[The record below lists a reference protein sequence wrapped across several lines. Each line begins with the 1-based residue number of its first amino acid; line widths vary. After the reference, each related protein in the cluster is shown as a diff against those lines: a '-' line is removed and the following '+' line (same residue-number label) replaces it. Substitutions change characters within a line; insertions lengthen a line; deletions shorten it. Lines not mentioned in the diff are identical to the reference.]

1 MAAELNY
8 RQEKCNI
15 TWRKKM
21 KKLIVKVAFLPL
33 LGLLTLFSMNCAT
46 SSHNKGMRH
55 LKNNQFTEAIA
66 FLKQAEQEK
75 PDSYKVKRD
84 LGIAFYRAR
93 RFDEALVK
101 LQGARNLK
109 VDDSKT
115 VFYTGLTYEAKGM
128 LDEAIGEYKG
138 YMTLK
143 GSRKFRKK
151 ISKRIRHL
159 TLEKISAE
167 ITEALAQEQN
177 INVGAFPDNT
187 IAVLSFKN
195 LGNSREYDPLQKGL
209 AQMLITDLA
218 KVKKLKVVERLKLQI
233 LLEEIKLGSSG
244 VVDAATA
251 PRVGKLIGA
260 KKLVNGAFTDLTDD
274 DFRIDATLTE
284 TATSKV
290 LQVDEVTGK
299 LGKLFQ
305 MQKDLAFAIIA
316 DLGVQLSREERE
328 SIRKIP
334 TESLLAFI
342 AYSKGLDFEDRGMFD
357 RARREYQKA
366 VQIDPNFSQAQE
378 NLSAVDI
385 NKSAAT
391 EPKVAAS
398 KLEED
403 LESAEVDVSGGRQ
416 ARLTATGLATQTGQA
431 PQGDNDNRTP
441 VIENSTN
448 ARIPIRIPLG
458 GN

>member
-1 MAAELNY
+1 
-8 RQEKCNI
+8 
-15 TWRKKM
+15 M
-21 KKLIVKVAFLPL
+21 KKLKLKLAYFLL
-33 LGLLTLFSMNCAT
+33 LGLLPLFLMNCAG

-55 LKNNQFTEAIA
+55 LKNNEFTEAIA
-66 FLKQAEQEK
+66 LLKQAEKEK
-75 PDSYKVKRD
+75 PDSYKIKRD
-84 LGIAFYRAR
+84 LGIAFYSAR
-93 RFDEALVK
+93 RFDEALAK
-101 LQGARNLK
+101 LQRARDLK
-109 VDDSKT
+109 PDDSKT
-115 VFYTGLTYEAKGM
+115 AFYHGLTYEAKGM
-128 LDEAIGEYKG
+128 LNEAIGEYKG
-138 YMTLK
+138 YLTLK
-143 GSRKFRKK
+143 GSRKFKK
-151 ISKRIRHL
+151 EISKRIRQL
-159 TLEKISAE
+159 TLEKISSE

-177 INVGAFPDNT
+177 INVGAIPDNT
-187 IAVLSFKN
+187 VAVLSFKN

-218 KVKKLKVVERLKLQI
+218 KVKKLKVVERLKLQT
-233 LLEEIKLGSSG
+233 LLAEIELGSSG

-251 PRVGKLIGA
+251 PRVGKLLGA
-260 KKLVNGAFTDLTDD
+260 KKLVNGAFTDLAGD
-274 DFRIDATLTE
+274 DFRIDASLTE

-299 LGKLFQ
+299 LDKLFQ
-305 MQKDLAFAIIA
+305 MQKELAFSIID
-316 DLGVQLSREERE
+316 DLGVQLSKEERE
-328 SIRKIP
+328 AIQKIP

-342 AYSKGLDFEDRGMFD
+342 AYSKGLDFEDKGMFSQ
-357 RARREYQKA
+357 ARQAYQKA
-366 VQIDPNFSQAQE
+366 VQLDPNFAQAQE
-378 NLSAVDI
+378 NLSEVDT

-403 LESAEVDVSGGRQ
+403 LESAEVDVGGGRE
-416 ARLTATGLATQTGQA
+416 ARLTATGLAAQTGQA

>member
-1 MAAELNY
+1 
-8 RQEKCNI
+8 
-15 TWRKKM
+15 M
-21 KKLIVKVAFLPL
+21 KKLKSKVAYFLL
-33 LGLLTLFSMNCAT
+33 LGLLPLFLMNCAG

-55 LKNNQFTEAIA
+55 LKNNEFTEAIA
-66 FLKQAEQEK
+66 LLKQAEKEK
-75 PDSYKVKRD
+75 PDSYKIKRD
-84 LGIAFYRAR
+84 LGIAFYSAR
-93 RFDEALVK
+93 RFDEALAK
-101 LQGARNLK
+101 LQRARDLK
-109 VDDSKT
+109 PDDSKT
-115 VFYTGLTYEAKGM
+115 AFYHGLTYEAKGM
-128 LDEAIGEYKG
+128 LNEAIGEYKG

-143 GSRKFRKK
+143 GSRKFKK
-151 ISKRIRHL
+151 EISKRIRQL
-159 TLEKISAE
+159 TLEKISSE

-177 INVGAFPDNT
+177 INVGAIPDNT
-187 IAVLSFKN
+187 VAVLSFKN

-218 KVKKLKVVERLKLQI
+218 KVKKLKVVERLKLQT
-233 LLEEIKLGSSG
+233 LLAEIELGSSG

-251 PRVGKLIGA
+251 PRVGKLLGA
-260 KKLVNGAFTDLTDD
+260 KKLVNGAFTDLAGD
-274 DFRIDATLTE
+274 DFRIDASLTE

-299 LGKLFQ
+299 LDKLFQ
-305 MQKDLAFAIIA
+305 MQKELAFSIID
-316 DLGVQLSREERE
+316 DLGVQLSKEERE
-328 SIRKIP
+328 AIQKIP

-342 AYSKGLDFEDRGMFD
+342 AYSKGLDFEDKGMFSQ
-357 RARREYQKA
+357 ARQAYQKA
-366 VQIDPNFSQAQE
+366 VQLDPNFAQAQE
-378 NLSAVDI
+378 NLSEVDT

-403 LESAEVDVSGGRQ
+403 LESAEVDVGGGRE
-416 ARLTATGLATQTGQA
+416 ARLTATGLAAQTGQA

>member
-1 MAAELNY
+1 
-8 RQEKCNI
+8 
-15 TWRKKM
+15 M
-21 KKLIVKVAFLPL
+21 KKLKSKAAYLLL
-33 LGLLTLFSMNCAT
+33 LGLLPLFLMNCAG

-55 LKNNQFTEAIA
+55 LKNNEFTEAIA
-66 FLKQAEQEK
+66 LLKQAEKEK
-75 PDSYKVKRD
+75 PDSYKIKRD
-84 LGIAFYRAR
+84 LGIAFYSAR
-93 RFDEALVK
+93 RFDEALAK
-101 LQGARNLK
+101 LQRARDLK
-109 VDDSKT
+109 PDDSKT
-115 VFYTGLTYEAKGM
+115 AFYHGLTYEAKGM
-128 LDEAIGEYKG
+128 LNEAIGEYKG

-143 GSRKFRKK
+143 GSRKFKK
-151 ISKRIRHL
+151 EISKRIRQL

-177 INVGAFPDNT
+177 INVGAIPDNT
-187 IAVLSFKN
+187 VAVLSFKN

-218 KVKKLKVVERLKLQI
+218 KVKKLKVVERLKLQT
-233 LLEEIKLGSSG
+233 LLAEIELGSSG

-251 PRVGKLIGA
+251 PRVGKLLGA
-260 KKLVNGAFTDLTDD
+260 KKLVNGAFTDLAGD
-274 DFRIDATLTE
+274 DFRIDASLTE

-299 LGKLFQ
+299 LDKLFQ
-305 MQKDLAFAIIA
+305 MQKELAFSIID
-316 DLGVQLSREERE
+316 DLGVQLSKEERE
-328 SIRKIP
+328 AIQKIP

-342 AYSKGLDFEDRGMFD
+342 AYSKGLDFEDKGMFSQ
-357 RARREYQKA
+357 ARQAYQKA
-366 VQIDPNFSQAQE
+366 VQLDPNFAQAQE
-378 NLSAVDI
+378 NLSEVDT

-403 LESAEVDVSGGRQ
+403 MESAEVDVGGGRE
-416 ARLTATGLATQTGQA
+416 ARLTATGLAAQTGQA

>member
-1 MAAELNY
+1 
-8 RQEKCNI
+8 
-15 TWRKKM
+15 M
-21 KKLIVKVAFLPL
+21 KKLKSKAAYRLL
-33 LGLLTLFSMNCAT
+33 LGLLSLFLMNCAG

-55 LKNNQFTEAIA
+55 LKNNEFTEAIA
-66 FLKQAEQEK
+66 LLKQAEKEK
-75 PDSYKVKRD
+75 PDSYKIKRD

-101 LQGARNLK
+101 LQRARDLK
-109 VDDSKT
+109 PDDSKT
-115 VFYTGLTYEAKGM
+115 VFYSGLTYEAKGM
-128 LDEAIGEYKG
+128 LNEAIGEYKG

-143 GSRKFRKK
+143 GSRKFKK
-151 ISKRIRHL
+151 EISKRIRQL
-159 TLEKISAE
+159 TLEKISSE

-177 INVGAFPDNT
+177 INVGAIPDNT
-187 IAVLSFKN
+187 VAVLSFKN

-218 KVKKLKVVERLKLQI
+218 KVKKLKVVERLKLQT
-233 LLEEIKLGSSG
+233 LLAEIELGSSG

-260 KKLVNGAFTDLTDD
+260 KKLVNGAFTDLAGD
-274 DFRIDATLTE
+274 DFRIDASLTE

-299 LGKLFQ
+299 LDKLFQ
-305 MQKDLAFAIIA
+305 MQKELAFSIID
-316 DLGVQLSREERE
+316 DLGVQLSKEERE
-328 SIRKIP
+328 AIQKIP

-342 AYSKGLDFEDRGMFD
+342 AYSKGLDFEDRGMFSQ
-357 RARREYQKA
+357 ARQEYQKA
-366 VQIDPNFSQAQE
+366 VQIDPNFAQAQE
-378 NLSAVDI
+378 NLSGVDT

-403 LESAEVDVSGGRQ
+403 LESTEVDIDGGRE
-416 ARLTATGLATQTGQA
+416 ARLTATGLAAQTGQA

>member
-1 MAAELNY
+1 
-8 RQEKCNI
+8 
-15 TWRKKM
+15 M
-21 KKLIVKVAFLPL
+21 KKLKLKVAYFLL
-33 LGLLTLFSMNCAT
+33 LGLLPLFLMNCAT
-46 SSHNKGMRH
+46 SSHNKGMQH
-55 LKNNQFTEAIA
+55 LKNNEFTEAIA
-66 FLKQAEQEK
+66 LLKQAEKEN
-75 PDSYKVKRD
+75 PDSYKIKRD
-84 LGIAFYRAR
+84 LGIAFYSAR

-101 LQGARNLK
+101 LQRARDLK
-109 VDDSKT
+109 PDDSKT
-115 VFYTGLTYEAKGM
+115 VFYSGLTYEAKGM

-143 GSRKFRKK
+143 GSRKFRKE
-151 ISKRIRHL
+151 ISKRIRQL
-159 TLEKISAE
+159 TLEKISSE

-177 INVGAFPDNT
+177 INVGAIPDNT
-187 IAVLSFKN
+187 VAVLSFKN
-195 LGNSREYDPLQKGL
+195 LGESREYDPLQKGL

-218 KVKKLKVVERLKLQI
+218 KVKKLKVVERLKLQT
-233 LLEEIKLGSSG
+233 LLAEIELGSSG

-260 KKLVNGAFTDLTDD
+260 KKLVNGAFTDLAGD
-274 DFRIDATLTE
+274 DFRIDASLTE

-299 LGKLFQ
+299 LDKLFQ
-305 MQKDLAFAIIA
+305 MQKELAFSIID
-316 DLGVQLSREERE
+316 DLGVQLSKEERE
-328 SIRKIP
+328 AIQKIP

-342 AYSKGLDFEDRGMFD
+342 AYSKGLDFEDRGMFGQ
-357 RARREYQKA
+357 ARQEYQKA
-366 VQIDPNFSQAQE
+366 VQIDPNFAQAQE
-378 NLSAVDI
+378 NLSGVDT

-398 KLEED
+398 KLED
-403 LESAEVDVSGGRQ
+403 LESAEVDVGGGRE
-416 ARLTATGLATQTGQA
+416 ARLTATGLAAQTGQA

>member
-1 MAAELNY
+1 
-8 RQEKCNI
+8 
-15 TWRKKM
+15 M
-21 KKLIVKVAFLPL
+21 KKLKSKVAYFLL
-33 LGLLTLFSMNCAT
+33 LGLLPLFLMNCAG

-55 LKNNQFTEAIA
+55 LKNNEFTEAIA
-66 FLKQAEQEK
+66 LLKQAEKEK
-75 PDSYKVKRD
+75 PDSYKIKRD
-84 LGIAFYRAR
+84 LGIAFYSAR
-93 RFDEALVK
+93 RFDEALAK
-101 LQGARNLK
+101 LQRARDLK
-109 VDDSKT
+109 PDDSKT
-115 VFYTGLTYEAKGM
+115 AFYHGLTYEAKGM
-128 LDEAIGEYKG
+128 LNEAIGEYKG

-143 GSRKFRKK
+143 GSRKFKK
-151 ISKRIRHL
+151 EISKRIRQL
-159 TLEKISAE
+159 TLEKISSE

-177 INVGAFPDNT
+177 INVGAIPDNT
-187 IAVLSFKN
+187 VAVLSFKN
-195 LGNSREYDPLQKGL
+195 LGDSREYDPLQKGL

-218 KVKKLKVVERLKLQI
+218 KVKKLKVVERLKLQT
-233 LLEEIKLGSSG
+233 LLAEIELGSSG

-251 PRVGKLIGA
+251 PRVGKLLGA
-260 KKLVNGAFTDLTDD
+260 KKLVNGAFTDLAGD
-274 DFRIDATLTE
+274 DFRIDASLTE

-299 LGKLFQ
+299 LDKLFQ
-305 MQKDLAFAIIA
+305 MQKELAFSIID
-316 DLGVQLSREERE
+316 DLGVQLSKEERE
-328 SIRKIP
+328 AIQKIP

-342 AYSKGLDFEDRGMFD
+342 AYSKGLDFEDKGMFSQ
-357 RARREYQKA
+357 ARQAYQKA
-366 VQIDPNFSQAQE
+366 VQLDPNFAQAQE
-378 NLSAVDI
+378 NLSEVDT

-403 LESAEVDVSGGRQ
+403 LESAEVDVGGGRE
-416 ARLTATGLATQTGQA
+416 ARLTATGLAAQTGQA

>member
-1 MAAELNY
+1 
-8 RQEKCNI
+8 
-15 TWRKKM
+15 M
-21 KKLIVKVAFLPL
+21 KRLKSKTAYLLL
-33 LGLLTLFSMNCAT
+33 LGLLSLFLMNCAT

-55 LKNNQFTEAIA
+55 LKNNEFTEAIA
-66 FLKQAEQEK
+66 LLKQAEK
-75 PDSYKVKRD
+75 ANPDSYKIKRD

-101 LQGARNLK
+101 LQRARDLK
-109 VDDSKT
+109 PDDSKT
-115 VFYTGLTYEAKGM
+115 AFYSGLSYEAKGM
-128 LDEAIGEYKG
+128 LNEAIGEYKG

-143 GSRKFRKK
+143 GSRKFKK
-151 ISKRIRHL
+151 EISKRIRQL
-159 TLEKISAE
+159 TLEKISSE

-177 INVGAFPDNT
+177 INVGAIPDNT
-187 IAVLSFKN
+187 VAVLSFKN

-218 KVKKLKVVERLKLQI
+218 KVKKLKVVERLKLQT
-233 LLEEIKLGSSG
+233 LLAEIELGSSG

-260 KKLVNGAFTDLTDD
+260 KKLVNGAFTDLAGD
-274 DFRIDATLTE
+274 DFRIDASLTE

-299 LGKLFQ
+299 LDKLFQ
-305 MQKDLAFAIIA
+305 MQKELAFSIID
-316 DLGVQLSREERE
+316 DLGVQLSKEERE
-328 SIRKIP
+328 AIQKIP

-342 AYSKGLDFEDRGMFD
+342 AYSKGLDFEDKGMFSQ
-357 RARREYQKA
+357 ARQEYQKA
-366 VQIDPNFSQAQE
+366 VQLDPNFAQAQE
-378 NLSAVDI
+378 NLSEVDT

-403 LESAEVDVSGGRQ
+403 MESAEVDVGGGRE
-416 ARLTATGLATQTGQA
+416 ARLTATGLAAQTGLS

>member
-1 MAAELNY
+1 
-8 RQEKCNI
+8 
-15 TWRKKM
+15 M
-21 KKLIVKVAFLPL
+21 KKLKLKVAYFLL
-33 LGLLTLFSMNCAT
+33 LGLLPLFLMNCAG

-55 LKNNQFTEAIA
+55 LKNNEFTEAIA
-66 FLKQAEQEK
+66 LLKQAEKEK
-75 PDSYKVKRD
+75 PDSYKIKRD
-84 LGIAFYRAR
+84 LGIAFYSAR
-93 RFDEALVK
+93 RFDEALAK
-101 LQGARNLK
+101 LQRARDLK
-109 VDDSKT
+109 PDDSKT
-115 VFYTGLTYEAKGM
+115 AFYHGLTYEAKGM
-128 LDEAIGEYKG
+128 LNEAIGEYKG
-138 YMTLK
+138 YLTLK
-143 GSRKFRKK
+143 GSRKFKK
-151 ISKRIRHL
+151 EISKRIRQL
-159 TLEKISAE
+159 TLEKISSE

-177 INVGAFPDNT
+177 INVGAIPDNT
-187 IAVLSFKN
+187 VAVLSFKN

-218 KVKKLKVVERLKLQI
+218 KVKKLKVVERLKLQT
-233 LLEEIKLGSSG
+233 LLAEIELGSSG

-251 PRVGKLIGA
+251 PRVGKLLGA
-260 KKLVNGAFTDLTDD
+260 KKLVNGAFTDLAGD
-274 DFRIDATLTE
+274 DFRIDASLTE

-299 LGKLFQ
+299 LDKLFQ
-305 MQKDLAFAIIA
+305 MQKELAFSIID
-316 DLGVQLSREERE
+316 DLGVQLSKEERE
-328 SIRKIP
+328 AIQKIP

-342 AYSKGLDFEDRGMFD
+342 AYSKGLDFEDKGMFSQ
-357 RARREYQKA
+357 ARQAYQKA
-366 VQIDPNFSQAQE
+366 VQLDPNFAQAQE
-378 NLSAVDI
+378 NLSEVDT

-403 LESAEVDVSGGRQ
+403 LESAEVDVGGGRE
-416 ARLTATGLATQTGQA
+416 ARLTATGLAAQTGQA

>member
-1 MAAELNY
+1 
-8 RQEKCNI
+8 
-15 TWRKKM
+15 M
-21 KKLIVKVAFLPL
+21 KKLKSKVAYFLL
-33 LGLLTLFSMNCAT
+33 LGLLPLFLMNCAG

-55 LKNNQFTEAIA
+55 LKNNEFTEAIA
-66 FLKQAEQEK
+66 LLKQAEKEK
-75 PDSYKVKRD
+75 PDSYKIKRD
-84 LGIAFYRAR
+84 LGIAFYSAR
-93 RFDEALVK
+93 RFDEALAK
-101 LQGARNLK
+101 LQRARDLK
-109 VDDSKT
+109 PDDSKT
-115 VFYTGLTYEAKGM
+115 AFYHGLTYEAKGM
-128 LDEAIGEYKG
+128 LNEAIGEYKG
-138 YMTLK
+138 YLTLK
-143 GSRKFRKK
+143 GSRKFKK
-151 ISKRIRHL
+151 EISKRIRQL
-159 TLEKISAE
+159 TLEKISSE

-177 INVGAFPDNT
+177 INVGAIPDNT
-187 IAVLSFKN
+187 VAVLSFKN

-218 KVKKLKVVERLKLQI
+218 KVKKLKVVERLKLQT
-233 LLEEIKLGSSG
+233 LLAEIELGSSG

-251 PRVGKLIGA
+251 PRVGKLLGA
-260 KKLVNGAFTDLTDD
+260 KKLVNGAFTDLAGD
-274 DFRIDATLTE
+274 DFRIDASLTE

-299 LGKLFQ
+299 LDKLFQ
-305 MQKDLAFAIIA
+305 MQKELAFSIID
-316 DLGVQLSREERE
+316 DLGVQLSKEERE
-328 SIRKIP
+328 AIQKIP

-342 AYSKGLDFEDRGMFD
+342 AYSKGLDFEDKGMFSQ
-357 RARREYQKA
+357 ARQAYQKA
-366 VQIDPNFSQAQE
+366 VQLDPNFAQAQE
-378 NLSAVDI
+378 NLSEVDT

-403 LESAEVDVSGGRQ
+403 LESAEVDVGGGRE
-416 ARLTATGLATQTGQA
+416 ARLTATGLAAQTGQA

>member
-1 MAAELNY
+1 
-8 RQEKCNI
+8 
-15 TWRKKM
+15 M
-21 KKLIVKVAFLPL
+21 KKLKLKVAYFLL
-33 LGLLTLFSMNCAT
+33 LGLLPLFLMNCAG

-55 LKNNQFTEAIA
+55 LKNNEFTEAIA
-66 FLKQAEQEK
+66 LLKQAEKEK
-75 PDSYKVKRD
+75 PHSYKIKRD
-84 LGIAFYRAR
+84 LGIAFYSAR
-93 RFDEALVK
+93 RFDEALAK
-101 LQGARNLK
+101 LQRARDLK
-109 VDDSKT
+109 PDDSKT
-115 VFYTGLTYEAKGM
+115 AFYHGLTYEAKGM
-128 LDEAIGEYKG
+128 LNEAIGEYKG
-138 YMTLK
+138 YLTLK
-143 GSRKFRKK
+143 GSRKFKK
-151 ISKRIRHL
+151 EISKRIRQL
-159 TLEKISAE
+159 TLEKISSE

-177 INVGAFPDNT
+177 INVGAIPDNT
-187 IAVLSFKN
+187 VAVLSFKN

-218 KVKKLKVVERLKLQI
+218 KVKKLKVVERLKLQT
-233 LLEEIKLGSSG
+233 LLAEIELGSSG

-251 PRVGKLIGA
+251 PRVGKLLGA
-260 KKLVNGAFTDLTDD
+260 KKLVNGAFTDLAGD
-274 DFRIDATLTE
+274 DFRIDASLTE

-299 LGKLFQ
+299 LDKLFQ
-305 MQKDLAFAIIA
+305 MQKELAFSIID
-316 DLGVQLSREERE
+316 DLGVQLSKEERE
-328 SIRKIP
+328 AIQKIP

-342 AYSKGLDFEDRGMFD
+342 AYSKGLDFEDKGMFSQ
-357 RARREYQKA
+357 ARQAYQKA
-366 VQIDPNFSQAQE
+366 VQLDPNFAQAQE
-378 NLSAVDI
+378 NLSEVDT

-403 LESAEVDVSGGRQ
+403 LESAEVDVGGGRE
-416 ARLTATGLATQTGQA
+416 ARLTATGLAAQTGQA

>member
-1 MAAELNY
+1 
-8 RQEKCNI
+8 
-15 TWRKKM
+15 M
-21 KKLIVKVAFLPL
+21 KKLKLKVAYFLL
-33 LGLLTLFSMNCAT
+33 LGLLPFFLMNCAG

-55 LKNNQFTEAIA
+55 LKNNEFTEAIA
-66 FLKQAEQEK
+66 LLKQAEKEK
-75 PDSYKVKRD
+75 PDSYKIKRD
-84 LGIAFYRAR
+84 LGIAFYSAR
-93 RFDEALVK
+93 RFDEALAK
-101 LQGARNLK
+101 LQRARDLK
-109 VDDSKT
+109 PDDSKT
-115 VFYTGLTYEAKGM
+115 AFYHGLTYEAKGM
-128 LDEAIGEYKG
+128 LNEAIGEYKG

-143 GSRKFRKK
+143 GSRKFKK
-151 ISKRIRHL
+151 EISKRIRQL
-159 TLEKISAE
+159 TLEKISSE

-177 INVGAFPDNT
+177 INVGAIPDNT
-187 IAVLSFKN
+187 VAVLSFKN

-218 KVKKLKVVERLKLQI
+218 KVKKLKVVERLKLQT
-233 LLEEIKLGSSG
+233 LLAEIELGSSG

-251 PRVGKLIGA
+251 PRVGKLLGA
-260 KKLVNGAFTDLTDD
+260 KKLVNGAFTDLAGD
-274 DFRIDATLTE
+274 DFRIDASLTE

-299 LGKLFQ
+299 LDKLFQ
-305 MQKDLAFAIIA
+305 MQKELAFSIID
-316 DLGVQLSREERE
+316 DLGVQLSKEERE
-328 SIRKIP
+328 AIQKIP

-342 AYSKGLDFEDRGMFD
+342 AYSKGLDFEDKGMFSQ
-357 RARREYQKA
+357 ARQAYQKA
-366 VQIDPNFSQAQE
+366 VQLDPNFAQAQE
-378 NLSAVDI
+378 NLSEVDT

-403 LESAEVDVSGGRQ
+403 LESAEVDVGGGRE
-416 ARLTATGLATQTGQA
+416 ARLTATGLAAQTGQA